1 MTIAAVR
8 QGGAMKFNLGTIV
21 VIVLAIIGLGVF
33 AVAAA
38 DIIRWFLNNFW
49 IIFVSG
55 AVILAITI
63 WMKMSSKDDGEDG
76 PF

>member
-1 MTIAAVR
+1 
-8 QGGAMKFNLGTIV
+8 MKFNLGTFIV
-21 VIVLAIIGLGVF
+21 IILAVIGLGVF

-49 IIFVSG
+49 IIFASG

-63 WMKMSSKDDGEDG
+63 WMKMNSKDDGEDG